1 MGNVILYYAAR
12 VLSAMCLQ
20 TRSSTSVV
28 SGCERLSYRLSSVIA
43 SCEAMMGDAFLR
55 KVRIVAVLL
64 CAGCFAMS
72 ANAGQDDANG
82 RADCAKDARKFD
94 YFFLEGVKL
103 KNEGKFDA
111 SLEMFRHCLAI
122 DSTSAAAMFEVA
134 SYNIQMNKPEMAVSM
149 MKKAVSSAPHNDEY
163 RSTLAML
170 MFNLGMFGEASDEY
184 EVLVAAHPE
193 KQEFNYYLAES
204 YTQKGEIGKAIDTY
218 DKLENVMGMHEA
230 ISMEKFSLYM
240 GLSQPDMA
248 VKELE
253 RLSEKFSNEAR
264 YMIMLGDIA
273 LQANNTSRALA
284 YFAKAHETDPQS
296 PHYTVSMANYYEHIG
311 ENDSAKMQINDALSN
326 PRLDVDTKV
335 NIITRYIMQQQ
346 RARQSLEGANELFR
360 TLIEHHPDDIRLRLS
375 YGELLA
381 SQGMIDEARRSFT
394 LATEIDPG
402 NEDAW
407 SFLMRLSFS
416 GMSAEETLN
425 VCKRAAEAFPTS
437 LEFLFYLGM
446 AYHQAGMYENAVTEY
461 RNMIEIG
468 LDDNPAVASD
478 VYTQLGDLLF
488 QMGMPE
494 RSFQYYE
501 DALRLNDKNIAALN
515 NYAYY
520 LALMKTDLTKAER
533 MSAQTLKMEP
543 DNATYIDT
551 YAWIFFAQGN
561 YTLAK
566 LYIEQAL
573 AKDATNNAELIDH
586 YGDIL
591 YMSGEK
597 EKALEQWIK
606 ARDAGKQSPTLDRKI
621 AEGVYIDEY

>member
-1 MGNVILYYAAR
+1 
-12 VLSAMCLQ
+12 
-20 TRSSTSVV
+20 
-28 SGCERLSYRLSSVIA
+28 
-43 SCEAMMGDAFLR
+43 MGDAFLR

-170 MFNLGMFGEASDEY
+170 MFNLGMFGEAADEY